1 MTNSVKGKLIKLAAT
16 VLCVGVPLGATLTQ
30 FPIWIYKSS
39 EATVSGMFL
48 LLALISA
55 LPFIKQI
62 KAYFKSPAVW
72 VVWSVLLV
80 LLVLLRNI
88 IDEMIIVCM
97 AGAPANIIGMFIY
110 KIGKSIEDKDKK
122 KE

>member
-1 MTNSVKGKLIKLAAT
+1 MKTPHKIFALHVLGLIVCIAPPIITTLEYF
-16 VLCVGVPLGATLTQ
+16 PLWFQ
-30 FPIWIYKSS
+30 RS
-39 EATVSGMFL
+39 ETA
-48 LLALISA
+48 ISA
-55 LPFIKQI
+55 VSAMLVLLCCIPFMKQI

-72 VVWSVLLV
+72 VVWTVLLV
-80 LLVLLRNI
+80 FLVLLRNI